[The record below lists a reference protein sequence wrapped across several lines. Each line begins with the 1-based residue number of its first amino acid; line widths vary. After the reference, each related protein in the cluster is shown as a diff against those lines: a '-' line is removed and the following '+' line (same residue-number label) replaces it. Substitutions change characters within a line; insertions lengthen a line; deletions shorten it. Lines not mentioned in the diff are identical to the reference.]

1 MRQLVM
7 LIFLAGFLQLDT
19 DLTVIRFRNKKID
32 SCAGLIEPGRIYSVV
47 EGKSKLGLV
56 LDND

>member
-1 MRQLVM
+1 M

-47 EGKSKLGLV
+47 EGKSELGLV